1 MLILK
6 ANNPDI
12 AKKVTDVAPDTKK
25 WIPVEREI
33 SDSENASVFCS
44 LLEELCIIKDPAY

>member
-1 MLILK
+1 MLK

-12 AKKVTDVAPDTKK
+12 EKKIRYVALDTKK

-33 SDSENASVFCS
+33 SDSNNASAVYS
-44 LLEELCIIKDPAY
+44 QPEELCIIKALAN

>member
-1 MLILK
+1 MLK

-12 AKKVTDVAPDTKK
+12 AKKVTYATPDTKK

-33 SDSENASVFCS
+33 SDSDNANV
-44 LLEELCIIKDPAY
+44 L